1 MRQEQGSGKEQGS
14 QSAKGLC
21 VIAVH
26 PDGAGIGVGGG
37 VGGGVGIGVG
47 MAARVSDA
55 GPPPADACAA
65 RTAALV
71 AQEAPLAS
79 LLAIDVAN
87 WSSGET
93 LSYVLLLHAHLLW
106 TRVVRPWR
114 SSRRARGRRR
124 G

>member
-1 MRQEQGSGKEQGS
+1 MRQEQGSGKEQGP

-26 PDGAGIGVGGG
+26 PDGAGIG
-37 VGGGVGIGVG
+37 IGVG
-47 MAARVSDA
+47 MAARARDA

-65 RTAALV
+65 GTAALV

-106 TRVVRPWR
+106 ARVVRPWR

>member
-1 MRQEQGSGKEQGS
+1 MRREQGSGKEQGP

-21 VIAVH
+21 VVAVH
-26 PDGAGIGVGGG
+26 PDGAGIGVGI
-37 VGGGVGIGVG
+37 GVGISAG
-47 MAARVSDA
+47 MAARASDA
-55 GPPPADACAA
+55 GPPPANACAA
-65 RTAALV
+65 GTAALV

-114 SSRRARGRRR
+114 STRRARGRRR

>member
-1 MRQEQGSGKEQGS
+1 MKQEQGSGKEQGP

-21 VIAVH
+21 VISVH
-26 PDGAGIGVGGG
+26 PDGAGI
-37 VGGGVGIGVG
+37 GVGIGVG

-55 GPPPADACAA
+55 GPPPADACAS

-87 WSSGET
+87 WSSGEV
-93 LSYVLLLHAHLLW
+93 LSYVLLLHAHVLW
-106 TRVVRPWR
+106 AKVVRPWR
-114 SSRRARGRRR
+114 RTRRAHGRRR